1 MGRTYHV
8 NGQDLPSVTTIVGC
22 LAKPA
27 LENWMVGLA
36 MDAAE
41 ECAGDREKAKALF
54 GERRFEKANIGT
66 RVHEMVAE
74 HLQGFPLPADGELGP
89 FEGPWL
95 DFLEFHDV
103 RPLMVET
110 VVVHPRYGYAGRLDA
125 IVELDGVPT
134 LLDVKTGRL
143 YASVALQLAAYRFAD
158 FALPNYPDCALPS
171 PVPEVERCAVLALRP
186 RSWRLIDVEAGER
199 ELNDFRY
206 LAMGHRIG
214 LAYDRPL

>member
-22 LAKPA
+22 LTKPA

-41 ECAGDREKAKALF
+41 ECAGDREKAKTLF
-54 GERRFEKANIGT
+54 GERRFEKADIGT
-66 RVHEMVAE
+66 RVHEMVADG
-74 HLQGFPLPADGELGP
+74 LRDLPHPSTRD
-89 FEGPWL
+89 
-95 DFLEFHDV
+95 LEPYKRQWITFVRSHDV

-110 VVVHPRYGYAGRLDA
+110 VVAHPRYGYAGRLDA
-125 IVELDGVPT
+125 IVEVDGVPT

-143 YASVALQLAAYRFAD
+143 YASIALQLAAYRFAD
-158 FALPNYPDCALPS
+158 FALPDYPDCALPA
-171 PVPEVERCAVLALRP
+171 PMPEVERCAVLALRP

-206 LAMGHRIG
+206 LAMGHRVG

>member
-1 MGRTYHV
+1 MGRTYRV
-8 NGQDLPSVTTIVGC
+8 NGQELPSVTAIVGC

-41 ECAGDREKAKALF
+41 ECAGDREKAEALF

-66 RVHEMVAE
+66 RVHEMVAD
-74 HLQGFPLPADGELGP
+74 HLQGHALRLSDDLRSYWHQ
-89 FEGPWL
+89 WL
-95 DFLEFHDV
+95 NFLQAHEV

-110 VVVHPRYGYAGRLDA
+110 VVAHPRYGYAGRLDA

-134 LLDVKTGRL
+134 LLDIKTGRL

-158 FALPNYPDCALPS
+158 LALPDYPDCALPS
-171 PVPEVERCAVLALRP
+171 PVPEVERCAVLSLRP
-186 RSWRLIDVEAGER
+186 NSWRLIDVPAGEQ

-206 LAMGHRIG
+206 LAMGHRVG